1 MLQARIDAEMLCL
14 ACILHDLGLTE
25 KFQGDLPFEIQG
37 GVHWHEGMITSW
49 FRLIPVNRRDSR
61 GCMKVLSRL

>member
-1 MLQARIDAEMLCL
+1 MLQARIDAEMLYL

-37 GVHWHEGMITSW
+37 GVH
-49 FRLIPVNRRDSR
+49 
-61 GCMKVLSRL
+61 